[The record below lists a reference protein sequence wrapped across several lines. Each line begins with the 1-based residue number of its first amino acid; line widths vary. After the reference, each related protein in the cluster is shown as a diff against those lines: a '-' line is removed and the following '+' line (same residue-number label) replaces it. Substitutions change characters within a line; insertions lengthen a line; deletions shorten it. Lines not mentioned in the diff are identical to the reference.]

1 MNELVWRLVESFAW
15 LLPPHEREA
24 VLGDLLEAGNGPWHG
39 LRQVGGL
46 VARRELTLWCDWRPW
61 LAAFGLAFP
70 SSLFL
75 MGLSVTV
82 SSSYQRILDSALFQ
96 TAGFTLNPGPALFLW
111 QALLLAAWA
120 WSGGFVAG
128 SLSRRTLWVT
138 GLMCCVPC
146 LFCLSRFNIESL
158 SRLCL
163 LLFLAPGL
171 VGVWLGLRW
180 TRIRLGAAL
189 TVAVTITLLTIPAW
203 KQNSP
208 WLPNWAL
215 SWPVWYLVLTAR
227 RGPQTS

>member
-1 MNELVWRLVESFAW
+1 MSALAWNLVESLAR
-15 LLPPHEREA
+15 LLSMHEREA
-24 VLGDLLEAGNGPWHG
+24 VLGDLTEAGDSPWQG
-39 LRQVGGL
+39 LCQVGGL
-46 VARRELTLWCDWRPW
+46 VARRELDLWRDWRPW
-61 LAAFGLAFP
+61 LAAFGLALP
-70 SSLFL
+70 CSLFL

-82 SSSYQRILDSALFQ
+82 SGAYQRVIDSALLHA
-96 TAGFTLNPGPALFLW
+96 AGFTLTPGLALFLW
-111 QALLLAAWA
+111 QVLLLTAWA

-138 GLMCCVPC
+138 GLMCCAPC

-163 LLFLAPGL
+163 LLFLAPAL

-189 TVAVTITLLTIPAW
+189 AVAVTITLLTIPAW

-227 RGPQTS
+227 RGPRTS